1 MQKKRPNIVII
12 NPDQMRA
19 DSLSHLGCAAAH
31 TEHLDALAQEGA
43 SFSGA
48 FCQNPVCVP
57 SRCSFMSGWYPHV
70 AGHRTMAHM
79 MQPHEPVLLKELKDS
94 GYHVW
99 INSRNDLLP
108 AQYQNFN
115 KAYCTTYFVPDAIP
129 HLDIRQTWRG
139 SPEGDNYYSFY
150 QGVTAPEKDLDHY
163 WVEGAV
169 DFIRNYRENRP
180 FCLYLPLQFPHPP
193 YHIWEPFFSQVDT
206 AKLKPRIRP
215 PEDYRGKCRMMREL
229 HHMMRLDTWSD
240 ERFKALRAVYLGM
253 CQRVDF
259 LTGRVIE
266 ALKERGLYEDTAV
279 FFFSDHGDFT
289 GDYNMVEKQQNSF
302 EDCLTNV
309 PFLVKLPKG
318 MQTRTGVQHG
328 LVELI
333 DFYATAHEL
342 ASLPETHTQ
351 FGHSLLPY
359 LAGERDPLRDAVF
372 CEGGFR
378 QGEEQCRFSED
389 KKPRASFL
397 YYPRISLQMREDFV
411 YNGKAIMCRTRD
423 YKYVKRLYELDEL
436 YDLKRDPQEVHNLVD
451 DPAYQ
456 PVLEALR
463 ERLLTHYLDTSDVV
477 PFQKDARIEPSFAAH
492 VAANTIRRKLRLKK
506 RGGRA

>member
-163 WVEGAV
+163 WAEGAV

-253 CQRVDF
+253 CQRARHR
-259 LTGRVIE
+259 GAQGAW
-266 ALKERGLYEDTAV
+266 AL
-279 FFFSDHGDFT
+279 
-289 GDYNMVEKQQNSF
+289 
-302 EDCLTNV
+302 
-309 PFLVKLPKG
+309 
-318 MQTRTGVQHG
+318 
-328 LVELI
+328 
-333 DFYATAHEL
+333 
-342 ASLPETHTQ
+342 
-351 FGHSLLPY
+351 
-359 LAGERDPLRDAVF
+359 
-372 CEGGFR
+372 
-378 QGEEQCRFSED
+378 
-389 KKPRASFL
+389 
-397 YYPRISLQMREDFV
+397 
-411 YNGKAIMCRTRD
+411 
-423 YKYVKRLYELDEL
+423 
-436 YDLKRDPQEVHNLVD
+436 
-451 DPAYQ
+451 
-456 PVLEALR
+456 
-463 ERLLTHYLDTSDVV
+463 
-477 PFQKDARIEPSFAAH
+477 
-492 VAANTIRRKLRLKK
+492 
-506 RGGRA
+506 